1 MGAENK
7 IKWKVT
13 NMGQYTIGLVAAG
26 VLAASIFGNWFLFKD
41 NNAKQ
46 DEISS
51 LKIESAITKTTL
63 DYERKQQA
71 QNDQKIAEYK
81 QSLDE
86 IAAQRDSFRR
96 QAQEAMKKDAKFKSW
111 ADTELPDF
119 VRNSLGHKP
128 SNGVRSEGNAG
139 NPGNR

>member
-1 MGAENK
+1 
-7 IKWKVT
+7 
-13 NMGQYTIGLVAAG
+13 MGQYTIGLVVAG

-86 IAAQRDSFRR
+86 IAAQRDWFRR
-96 QAQEAMKKDAKFKSW
+96 QAQEAMKKDAKFKPW
-111 ADTELPDF
+111 ADTEIPDF

>member
-1 MGAENK
+1 
-7 IKWKVT
+7 
-13 NMGQYTIGLVAAG
+13 MGQYTIGLVAAG

-81 QSLDE
+81 QSIDE

-119 VRNSLGHKP
+119 VRSSLGHKP
-128 SNGVRSEGNAG
+128 PNGVRSEGNAG
-139 NPGNR
+139 NPGSR

>member
-1 MGAENK
+1 
-7 IKWKVT
+7 
-13 NMGQYTIGLVAAG
+13 MGQYTIGLVAAG

-119 VRNSLGHKP
+119 VRSSLGHKP

>member
-1 MGAENK
+1 M
-7 IKWKVT
+7 IK
-13 NMGQYTIGLVAAG
+13 YVAALVG
-26 VLAASIFGNWFLFKD
+26 IGILGTSLLGCYFLFNKYDAERDKVKD
-41 NNAKQ
+41 L
-46 DEISS
+46 EIQAAT
-51 LKIESAITKTTL
+51 LQTTL

-111 ADTELPDF
+111 ADTEIPDF

>member
-1 MGAENK
+1 
-7 IKWKVT
+7 
-13 NMGQYTIGLVAAG
+13 MGQYAIGLVAAG
-26 VLAASIFGNWFLFKD
+26 VLAASIFGNYFLFKE

-46 DEISS
+46 DEISG

-119 VRNSLGHKP
+119 VRKSLGRKP
-128 SNGVRSEGNAG
+128 PNGMRGEGNAG
-139 NPGNR
+139 NPGSR

>member
-7 IKWKVT
+7 IKWQVT

-46 DEISS
+46 DAISS

-63 DYERKQQA
+63 DYERKQHA
-71 QNDQKIAEYK
+71 QNDQNIAEYK

-86 IAAQRDSFRR
+86 IAAQRDS
-96 QAQEAMKKDAKFKSW
+96 
-111 ADTELPDF
+111 
-119 VRNSLGHKP
+119 
-128 SNGVRSEGNAG
+128 
-139 NPGNR
+139 